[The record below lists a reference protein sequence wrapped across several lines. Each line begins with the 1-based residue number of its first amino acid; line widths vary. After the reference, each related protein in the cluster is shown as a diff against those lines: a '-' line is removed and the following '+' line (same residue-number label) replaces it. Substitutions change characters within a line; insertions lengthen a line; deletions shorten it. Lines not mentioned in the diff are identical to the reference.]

1 MKVSRN
7 MQRKVEMKIYHAI
20 ALEQMKRTP
29 QTETAKL
36 TDGKTAGDSTPK

>member
-20 ALEQMKRTP
+20 ALEQMRRAPTSELPKVP
-29 QTETAKL
+29 E
-36 TDGKTAGDSTPK
+36 GKPAGEETPK

>member
-20 ALEQMKRTP
+20 ALEQMKRSSQVEAP
-29 QTETAKL
+29 KMTE
-36 TDGKTAGDSTPK
+36 GKTAGMESQK

>member
-20 ALEQMKRTP
+20 ALEQMKRSSQAEAP
-29 QTETAKL
+29 KTE
-36 TDGKTAGDSTPK
+36 GKTAGMESQK